1 MTAAPA
7 TSATEAPAK
16 AASVKAAPATE
27 APLGDTSRPRL
38 SDEDLVSLMDL
49 IKSAKTVELKLTIS
63 EDARYKTLQSLQ
75 VDPLEAEIR
84 QILFFDTPDLAL
96 NKAGVVVRARRVQI
110 KGGDTVIKLRPVVPD
125 DLPPGIRNLPNV
137 GVEVDAMPGGYICSA
152 SFKGITTD
160 SNIKEVMAGQL
171 PVRKLFSK
179 EQRAFY
185 AEHAPAGLSLDSLSL
200 LGPIT
205 ILKLKF
211 NPKGF
216 SRKMVAELW
225 NYPDGQRL
233 LELSTK
239 CATSETFQV
248 VAETRA
254 FLHTHGIETG
264 GIQQTKTKTALDY
277 FSKLLRSPEA

>member
-7 TSATEAPAK
+7 APKAK
-16 AASVKAAPATE
+16 ETPKAKAAPAAEDPAAETQ
-27 APLGDTSRPRL
+27 RQRL
-38 SDEDLVSLMDL
+38 SDAELVSLMDL
-49 IKSAKTVELKLTIS
+49 IKGAKTVELKLTVPD
-63 EDARYKTLQSLQ
+63 DARYKTLQSLQ

-96 NKAGVVVRARRVQI
+96 NQAGVVVRARRIQV

-125 DLPPGIRNLPNV
+125 DLPPDIRNLPNV

-152 SFKGITTD
+152 SFKGQTTD
-160 SNIKEVMAGQL
+160 SNIKAVLAGQL
-171 PVRKLFSK
+171 PIRKLFSK

-185 AEHAPAGLSLDSLSL
+185 AAHAPADLSLDSLVL

-205 ILKLKF
+205 IFKLKF

-216 SRKMVAELW
+216 SRKIVAELW
-225 NYPDGQRL
+225 NYPNGQRL

-239 CATSETFQV
+239 CAPNETFQV
-248 VAETRA
+248 AAEVRA

-264 GIQQTKTKTALDY
+264 GVQQTKTKTALDY
-277 FSKLLRSPEA
+277 YSKLLTSPTA

>member
-7 TSATEAPAK
+7 APKAKEVPAK
-16 AASVKAAPATE
+16 DVPAKEKTPAA
-27 APLGDTSRPRL
+27 DTQPSRL
-38 SDEDLVSLMDL
+38 SNEELVQLMNL
-49 IKSAKTVELKLTIS
+49 IKSSKTVELKLTVPD
-63 EDARYKTLQSLQ
+63 DARYKTLQSLE

-84 QILFFDTPDLAL
+84 QVMFFDTPDLAL
-96 NKAGVVVRARRVQI
+96 NQAGVVVRARRVQV

-125 DLPPGIRNLPNV
+125 NLPADIRNLPNV

-152 SFKGITTD
+152 SYKGQTTD
-160 SNIKEVMAGQL
+160 SNIKAVIAGQL
-171 PVRKLFSK
+171 PIRKLFSK

-185 AEHAPAGLSLDSLSL
+185 AEHAPAGLSMDSLAL

-205 ILKLKF
+205 IFKLKF

-225 NYPDGQRL
+225 NYPNGQRL

-239 CATSETFQV
+239 CATNETFQV

-254 FLHTHGIETG
+254 FLHSHGIDTG
-264 GIQQTKTKTALDY
+264 GVQQTKTKTALDY
-277 FSKLLRSPEA
+277 YSKLLKSTSA

>member
-1 MTAAPA
+1 MAAAPA
-7 TSATEAPAK
+7 TATEKEAPAK
-16 AASVKAAPATE
+16 KEAPAAAKARAAETQ
-27 APLGDTSRPRL
+27 PQRL
-38 SDEDLVSLMDL
+38 SNEELVTLMDL
-49 IKSAKTVELKLTIS
+49 IKSSKTVELKLTVPD
-63 EDARYKTLQSLQ
+63 DARYKTLQSLQ

-84 QILFFDTPDLAL
+84 QILFFDTPDLDL
-96 NKAGVVVRARRVQI
+96 NKAGVVVRARRIQV

-125 DLPPGIRNLPNV
+125 NLPPDIRNLPNV

-152 SFKGITTD
+152 SYKGQTSD
-160 SNIKEVMAGQL
+160 SDIKAVLSGQL
-171 PVRKLFSK
+171 PIRKLFSK

-185 AEHAPAGLSLDSLSL
+185 AAHAPAGLSLDSLSL

-205 ILKLKF
+205 IFKLKF

-225 NYPDGQRL
+225 NYPNGQRL

-239 CATSETFQV
+239 CATNETFQV

-254 FLHTHGIETG
+254 FLHTHGIDTG
-264 GIQQTKTKTALDY
+264 GVQQTKTKTALDFY
-277 FSKLLRSPEA
+277 SKLLKAPQA